1 MRIESDHEEECQ
13 MVCVPESLEALLA
26 NRMVRGA
33 VHDDHDEEHKMAGDA
48 SCLGIVDFESRLL
61 ADL

>member
-1 MRIESDHEEECQ
+1 MRIEGDHEEECK
-13 MVCVPESLEALLA
+13 MVGVPESLEALLA

-48 SCLGIVDFESRLL
+48 TWLSIVDFEGLLL